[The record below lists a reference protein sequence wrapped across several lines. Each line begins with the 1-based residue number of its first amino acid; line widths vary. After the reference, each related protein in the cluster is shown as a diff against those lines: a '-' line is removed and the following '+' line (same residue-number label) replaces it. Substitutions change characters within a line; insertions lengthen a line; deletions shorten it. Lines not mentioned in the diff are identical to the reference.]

1 MVRGVCLG
9 DVDLGCFMLLLFE
22 YFDCIS
28 VMFGVEV
35 LLGFLRG
42 NLNTFKRW

>member
-9 DVDLGCFMLLLFE
+9 DVDLGCFMLLFVE

-28 VMFGVEV
+28 VMSGIEI
-35 LLGFLRG
+35 LL
-42 NLNTFKRW
+42 KY